1 MNKLAILTGIIL
13 TAALTRLLP
22 HPMNFSPIAA
32 MALFGGA
39 YFGKRSTALLIP
51 LASLWF
57 SDLVLNNTI
66 YASFYKEFTW
76 ITPSFYWSYGVFA
89 LLALAGTA
97 FLQKPTTSRVLG
109 SSLIASLVF
118 FFVSNFGVWL
128 ESGMYPKTATGLT
141 ACYAAGLPFL
151 SNTIVGDLVY
161 TGILFGAYQWIQN
174 KYLVK
179 ADLN

>member
-39 YFGKRSTALLIP
+39 YFGKRTTALLIP
-51 LASLWF
+51 LAALWL

-66 YASFYKEFTW
+66 YDSFYDGFTW

-89 LLALAGTA
+89 LLAMAGTY
-97 FLQKPTTSRVLG
+97 FLQKPTTTRVLG
-109 SSLIASLVF
+109 ASLSASLVF
-118 FFVSNFGVWL
+118 FLVSNFGVWL

-161 TGILFGAYQWIQN
+161 TGILFGVYQWIQN

-179 ADLN
+179 AS

>member
-1 MNKLAILTGIIL
+1 MNKLVLLTGMIL

-22 HPMNFSPIAA
+22 HPNNFSPIAA

-51 LASLWF
+51 LIALWL
-57 SDLVLNNTI
+57 SDLVLNNTV
-66 YASFYKEFTW
+66 YAAFYNGFTW

-89 LLALAGTA
+89 MLAMAGTS
-97 FLQKPTTSRVLG
+97 FLQKPTTPRVLG
-109 SSLIASLVF
+109 ASLSASVVF
-118 FFVSNFGVWL
+118 FLVSNFGVWL
-128 ESGMYPKTATGLT
+128 ESGMYPKTATGLS

-161 TGILFGAYQWIQN
+161 TGVLFGVYQWIQN

-179 ADLN
+179 A

>member
-39 YFGKRSTALLIP
+39 YFGKRTTALFIP
-51 LASLWF
+51 LAALWF
-57 SDLVLNNTI
+57 SDLVLNNTV
-66 YASFYKEFTW
+66 YDSFYEGFTW

-89 LLALAGTA
+89 LLALTGTY
-97 FLQKPTTSRVLG
+97 FLQKPTATRVMG
-109 SSLIASLVF
+109 SSLGASFLF

-128 ESGMYPKTATGLT
+128 ESGMYPKTATGLA

-151 SNTIVGDLVY
+151 NNTIMGDLVY
-161 TGILFGAYQWIQN
+161 TSILFGAYHWIQS
-174 KYLVK
+174 KYLAK
-179 ADLN
+179 A